1 MEDLE
6 LDVDVTLPIF
16 IQLNVKRES
25 EKDWLETS
33 RWVKF
38 QVREKKSFQKVHI
51 QDFLVVNTIRYTFLS
66 NRNVHKSSC
75 GLYFWVPGSLI
86 DI

>member
-1 MEDLE
+1 MHMLRPLYYNIYNKLKAENLQFIFVCQHCRVRAMEDLE

-38 QVREKKSFQKVHI
+38 QVREKNHFKKYIFKI
-51 QDFLVVNTIRYTFLS
+51 F
-66 NRNVHKSSC
+66 
-75 GLYFWVPGSLI
+75 
-86 DI
+86 

>member
-38 QVREKKSFQKVHI
+38 QVREKNHFKKYIFKI
-51 QDFLVVNTIRYTFLS
+51 FIVVNTISQKYRPHEL
-66 NRNVHKSSC
+66 
-75 GLYFWVPGSLI
+75 L
-86 DI
+86 

>member
-38 QVREKKSFQKVHI
+38 QVREKIISKSTYSRFFISK
-51 QDFLVVNTIRYTFLS
+51 
-66 NRNVHKSSC
+66 
-75 GLYFWVPGSLI
+75 
-86 DI
+86 

>member
-38 QVREKKSFQKVHI
+38 QVREKNHLKKYIFKI
-51 QDFLVVNTIRYTFLS
+51 F
-66 NRNVHKSSC
+66 
-75 GLYFWVPGSLI
+75 
-86 DI
+86 

>member
-38 QVREKKSFQKVHI
+38 QVREKIISKSTYSRF
-51 QDFLVVNTIRYTFLS
+51 F
-66 NRNVHKSSC
+66 SSK
-75 GLYFWVPGSLI
+75 YN
-86 DI
+86 

>member
-6 LDVDVTLPIF
+6 LNVDVTLPIF

-38 QVREKKSFQKVHI
+38 QVRHQKKLF
-51 QDFLVVNTIRYTFLS
+51 
-66 NRNVHKSSC
+66 
-75 GLYFWVPGSLI
+75 
-86 DI
+86 

>member
-1 MEDLE
+1 MSKPKIYSLYSSVNITGSAMEDLE

-38 QVREKKSFQKVHI
+38 QVSKNSRLVCSF
-51 QDFLVVNTIRYTFLS
+51 
-66 NRNVHKSSC
+66 C
-75 GLYFWVPGSLI
+75 
-86 DI
+86 

>member
-38 QVREKKSFQKVHI
+38 QVRHKNIFFGEYLI
-51 QDFLVVNTIRYTFLS
+51 EE
-66 NRNVHKSSC
+66 RNSTYNLAK
-75 GLYFWVPGSLI
+75 I
-86 DI
+86 

>member
-38 QVREKKSFQKVHI
+38 QVREKNHFKQYIFKI
-51 QDFLVVNTIRYTFLS
+51 F
-66 NRNVHKSSC
+66 
-75 GLYFWVPGSLI
+75 
-86 DI
+86 

>member
-6 LDVDVTLPIF
+6 LNVDVTLPIF

-38 QVREKKSFQKVHI
+38 QVRHQKKLFQKSTNSR
-51 QDFLVVNTIRYTFLS
+51 FF
-66 NRNVHKSSC
+66 SSM
-75 GLYFWVPGSLI
+75 
-86 DI
+86 

>member
-38 QVREKKSFQKVHI
+38 QVRKNPI
-51 QDFLVVNTIRYTFLS
+51 QHRVFTKNS
-66 NRNVHKSSC
+66 
-75 GLYFWVPGSLI
+75 
-86 DI
+86 